1 MEFCV
6 DTLLL
11 ALNWP
16 ALFVN
21 VYWSLLHHTHLFCM
35 HWVEASAWP
44 QSSPC
49 GHQLC
54 THILCVSET
63 PLVRS
68 SRNFPLVFLSPL
80 ESILL
85 PQHPLMRSFSGLPI
99 LPFFLKKRY
108 QGQDSEL
115 SALSKCCHGRNKE
128 QLTSMHL
135 LHVTHDFIIISCTLS
150 LTGHFSIM
158 KSCSLIDLSH
168 SHNNSFYIFEDDHWL
183 SQLVLLNSVKL
194 RHSSYTINPFLSL
207 VFSSK
212 ISPFLSKCASKQW
225 HCPAE

>member
-99 LPFFLKKRY
+99 LPFFKKKDIRAKIQNY
-108 QGQDSEL
+108 QL
-115 SALSKCCHGRNKE
+115 SQNVAMEGTRNSNFYSSSPCHSWLYNN
-128 QLTSMHL
+128 QLY
-135 LHVTHDFIIISCTLS
+135 TLS
-150 LTGHFSIM
+150 NW
-158 KSCSLIDLSH
+158 SLFH
-168 SHNNSFYIFEDDHWL
+168 YE
-183 SQLVLLNSVKL
+183 KL
-194 RHSSYTINPFLSL
+194 
-207 VFSSK
+207 
-212 ISPFLSKCASKQW
+212 
-225 HCPAE
+225 

>member
-44 QSSPC
+44 QSSLC

-99 LPFFLKKRY
+99 LPFFLKKISGPRFRII
-108 QGQDSEL
+108 SFL
-115 SALSKCCHGRNKE
+115 KMLPWKE
-128 QLTSMHL
+128 QGTVNFYSSSPCHSWLYNNQL
-135 LHVTHDFIIISCTLS
+135 YTLS
-150 LTGHFSIM
+150 NW
-158 KSCSLIDLSH
+158 SLFH
-168 SHNNSFYIFEDDHWL
+168 YE
-183 SQLVLLNSVKL
+183 KL
-194 RHSSYTINPFLSL
+194 
-207 VFSSK
+207 
-212 ISPFLSKCASKQW
+212 
-225 HCPAE
+225 

>member
-44 QSSPC
+44 QSSLC

-99 LPFFLKKRY
+99 LPFFLKKISGPRFRII
-108 QGQDSEL
+108 SSL
-115 SALSKCCHGRNKE
+115 KMLPWKE
-128 QLTSMHL
+128 QGTVTSIHL

-194 RHSSYTINPFLSL
+194 HHSSYTINPFLSL